1 MLNPTVTS
9 HLVPAAVGGVLTGLA
24 VAGLWVLNGRA
35 AGISG
40 IFGGVLELDRPDLPW
55 RSAFLGGLA
64 LGGLVLSR
72 LAPRFFT
79 WDVPHSSALLIASG
93 LLVGFGTR
101 LGSGCTSGHGLC
113 GISRL
118 SGRSIVAT
126 LVFMALGMVAVFVLR
141 HALGGAA

>member
-9 HLVPAAVGGVLTGLA
+9 HLVPAVVGGLLIGIA

-55 RSAFLGGLA
+55 RSAFIFGLVLGGL
-64 LGGLVLSR
+64 LVSR
-72 LAPRFFT
+72 LAPRFFS
-79 WDVPHSSALLIASG
+79 WDAPHSGALVVASG

-141 HALGGAA
+141 HAVGGAS